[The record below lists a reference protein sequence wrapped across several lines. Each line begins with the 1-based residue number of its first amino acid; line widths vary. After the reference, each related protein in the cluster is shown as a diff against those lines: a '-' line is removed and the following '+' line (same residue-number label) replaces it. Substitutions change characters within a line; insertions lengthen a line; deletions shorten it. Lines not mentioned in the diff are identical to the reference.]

1 MNEAPYCA
9 PPLASTHKPLLDV
22 PAGACDTHVHVFG
35 PADKYPYQDERSY
48 TPPDCPPSE
57 LFKLHRTLGISR
69 AVVVQASVHGID
81 NRSVLDAVK
90 LSPDTLRA
98 VAAVGPDV
106 SDKELKA
113 LHEGG
118 VRGLRFNLVDK
129 GGMPFKSLNDLYLF
143 SKRLVDLGWHIELL
157 VHVDEIPDFPDLV
170 KRMAVPVVVG
180 HFGYMKTSKGI
191 DERNY
196 QKFLSVLGDGNC
208 WVKMTGPYRISH
220 QETPP
225 YKDVLPFAS
234 KLLDVAPERLLWGS
248 DWPHVMQIKPMPNDA
263 DLLDLFAQ
271 WVPQEAL
278 QKQILVDNPAKLY
291 GFEASAS

>member
-9 PPLASTHKPLLDV
+9 PPLASTHKPQLAV
-22 PAGACDTHVHVFG
+22 PAGACDTHIHVFG

-48 TPPDCPPSE
+48 TPPDCPPSD
-57 LFKLHRTLGISR
+57 LFELHRTLDISC

-106 SDKELKA
+106 SDKELQA

-118 VRGLRFNLVDK
+118 VRGLRLNLVDK
-129 GGMPFKSLNDLYLF
+129 GGMPFESLNDLYLL

-157 VHVDEIPDFPDLV
+157 VQVDEIPDFPDLV

-191 DERNY
+191 DDHNY
-196 QKFLSVLGDGNC
+196 QKFLSVFGDGNC
-208 WVKMTGPYRISH
+208 WVKMTGPYRFSQ

-248 DWPHVMQIKPMPNDA
+248 DWPHVMQIKPMPNAA

-271 WVPQEAL
+271 WVPLEAL

-291 GFEASAS
+291 DFEASAS